1 MTNSHESGQLGVC
14 LPQDAFPASRVM
26 LATRL
31 SSRLRGLLFAPASDD
46 LMVLMPCHDIHT
58 FGMGYALDVAFLD
71 ASGKVL
77 KSIRDVLPNRRLR
90 EPTAVAVLERRAI
103 PREVWFEEGDRI
115 GLGHYR
121 RSVLPAEVA
130 PSVSPPEDRECQ
142 TNVRSET

>member
-1 MTNSHESGQLGVC
+1 MIKQHSPELPGAC
-14 LPQDAFPASRVM
+14 LPQDVFPARRVM

-31 SSRLRGLLFAPASDD
+31 SSRLRGLLFAPESDD
-46 LMVLMPCHDIHT
+46 LMVLLPCHDIHT

-90 EPTAVAVLERRAI
+90 EPAAVAVLERRAI

-121 RSVLPAEVA
+121 RSVLSDEWTSCTPM
-130 PSVSPPEDRECQ
+130 PE
-142 TNVRSET
+142 N

>member
-1 MTNSHESGQLGVC
+1 MGKPHEAGLPGAC
-14 LPQDAFPASRVM
+14 LPQDVFPAGRVI

-31 SSRLRGLLFAPASDD
+31 SSRLRGLLFAPDSDD

-90 EPTAVAVLERRAI
+90 EPAAVAVLERRAI

-121 RSVLPAEVA
+121 RSMLL
-130 PSVSPPEDRECQ
+130 D
-142 TNVRSET
+142 ETAACIPVTEN